1 MSNSLTERVTALERV
16 IAQQQELL
24 NKIIAI
30 SDIENFVNTSKA
42 SKALGISVVTIRDR
56 IKHAKAFPKESKY
69 KQGIHWKQV
78 QTTARADGKEP
89 SYRYLVNI
97 SEWEKVS

>member
-1 MSNSLTERVTALERV
+1 MSTSLNERVAALERM
-16 IAQQQELL
+16 IAQQQEIL
-24 NKIIAI
+24 NKMIAI
-30 SDIENFVNTSKA
+30 SDIDNFVNTSKA
-42 SKALGISVVTIRDR
+42 SKALGISVATIRDR

-78 QTTARADGKEP
+78 ETTARTDGKDP
-89 SYRYLVNI
+89 GYRYLINI